1 MNIVFLDA
9 DTIGKDIA
17 LTPLEAWGGLKV
29 FGTTLPSN
37 LPERIKQAD
46 IVITNKVVLKQPEI
60 DAAPN
65 LKLICVTATGVNN
78 IDTAYAAQKGIAVKN
93 VAGYSTESV
102 VQSTFAS
109 LFALMN
115 NIPYFDYYVKSGAYS
130 TSPIFTHFGHTFRE
144 LAGKTFG
151 IIGLG
156 TIGKRVAEVVRAFGA
171 NVSYYSTSGQNKCPD
186 YPLLSLNELLH
197 QSDVISIH
205 APLNEK
211 TKNLIDYAALQTMK
225 PTALLVNMG
234 RGGIVN
240 ETGLAKALDND
251 LIGGAAIDVYEQE
264 PLPDDHPYLCIKN
277 KQKLI
282 LTPHVAWGS
291 VESRTRVVQLTAQ
304 NIKDFLE
311 CEISFF
317 NAATGQSENNKRT
330 TDPRY
335 SEPSR
340 HGHVHKRN
348 AGIR

>member
-17 LTPLEAWGGLKV
+17 LTPLEACGTFKA
-29 FGTTLPSN
+29 FGTTLPSE
-37 LPERIKQAD
+37 LPERIKNAG
-46 IVITNKVVLKQPEI
+46 IVITNKVVLNQPEI
-60 DAAPN
+60 DAATR
-65 LKLICVTATGVNN
+65 LQLICVTATGVNN
-78 IDTAYAAQKGIAVKN
+78 IDTAYAAKKGIVVKN

-109 LFALMN
+109 LLALTN
-115 NIPYFDYYVKSGAYS
+115 HIPYFDYYVKSGAYS
-130 TSPIFTHFGHTFRE
+130 TSPIFTHFGHTVNE
-144 LAGKTFG
+144 LAGKSFG

-156 TIGKRVAEVVRAFGA
+156 AIGKRVAGVASAFGA
-171 NVSYYSTSGQNKCPD
+171 KVSYYSTSGQNECPG
-186 YPLLSLNELLH
+186 YPSLSLAELLR

-211 TKNLIDYAALQTMK
+211 TKNLIGYAALQEMK

-240 ETGLAKALDND
+240 EADLAKALDNN

-264 PLPDDHPYLCIKN
+264 PLPDDHPYLCVKD

-291 VESRTRVVQLTAQ
+291 VEARTRVIALTAK
-304 NIKDFLE
+304 NI
-311 CEISFF
+311 
-317 NAATGQSENNKRT
+317 ENFIHT
-330 TDPRY
+330 
-335 SEPSR
+335 
-340 HGHVHKRN
+340 
-348 AGIR
+348 

>member
-29 FGTTLPSN
+29 FGTTFSN
-37 LPERIKQAD
+37 ELPERIKHAD
-46 IVITNKVVLKQPEI
+46 IIITNKVMLRQPEI
-60 DAAPN
+60 DAASN

-78 IDTAYAAQKGIAVKN
+78 VDTEYAAKKGIVVKN

-102 VQSTFAS
+102 LQSTFAS
-109 LFALMN
+109 LLALLH

-144 LAGKTFG
+144 LAGKSFG
-151 IIGLG
+151 IIGMG
-156 TIGKRVAEVVRAFGA
+156 AIGKRVAEVACAFGA
-171 NVSYYSTSGQNKCPD
+171 NVSYYSTSGQNTCNG
-186 YPLLSLNELLH
+186 YTRLSLPELLR
-197 QSDVISIH
+197 QSDVVSIH

-211 TKNLIDYAALQTMK
+211 TSNLIGYHELQTMK

-240 ETGLAKALDND
+240 ETDLAKALDNG

-264 PLPDDHPYLCIKN
+264 PLPDDHPYLCVKN

-291 VESRTRVVQLTAQ
+291 VEARTRVIALTAK
-304 NIKDFLE
+304 NI
-311 CEISFF
+311 
-317 NAATGQSENNKRT
+317 ENF
-330 TDPRY
+330 
-335 SEPSR
+335 
-340 HGHVHKRN
+340 
-348 AGIR
+348 IRA

>member
-17 LTPLEAWGGLKV
+17 LTPLEACGTLKV
-29 FGTTLPSN
+29 FGATLSSEV
-37 LPERIKQAD
+37 PERIKNAD
-46 IVITNKVVLKQPEI
+46 VVITNKVVLNQPEI
-60 DAAPN
+60 DAAAN

-78 IDTAYAAQKGIAVKN
+78 IDTAYAAKKGVAVKN

-109 LFALMN
+109 LLALLN

-130 TSPIFTHFGHTFRE
+130 TSPIFTHFGHTFSE
-144 LAGKTFG
+144 LAGQSFG
-151 IIGLG
+151 VIGLG
-156 TIGKRVAEVVRAFGA
+156 AIGKRVAGVASAFGA
-171 NVSYYSTSGQNKCPD
+171 TVSYFSTSGQNKCAD
-186 YPLLSLNELLH
+186 YPCVGLTELLR
-197 QSDVISIH
+197 QSDVVSIH

-211 TKNLIDYAALQTMK
+211 TKNLITYKELQEMK

-240 ETGLAKALDND
+240 ETDLSKALDNG

-264 PLPDDHPYLCIKN
+264 PLPDDHPYLCVKN

-291 VESRTRVVQLTAQ
+291 VEARTRVIALTAK
-304 NIKDFLE
+304 NI
-311 CEISFF
+311 
-317 NAATGQSENNKRT
+317 ENFIRT
-330 TDPRY
+330 
-335 SEPSR
+335 
-340 HGHVHKRN
+340 
-348 AGIR
+348 